1 MPRYSYYCY
10 DCESTLNVVHLM
22 KERLTE
28 CTECGSEEIKKIP
41 SLMAKKVIKKQKTGV
56 LLVDEEARM
65 KQGIKK
71 NQEILEQHKKESRK
85 DYDG

>member
-28 CTECGSEEIKKIP
+28 CTECGSEEVKKIP
-41 SLMAKKVIKKQKTGV
+41 SLMATKVIKKQKTGDIV
-56 LLVDEEARM
+56 

-71 NQEILEQHKKESRK
+71 NWQHNSSRDSCK
-85 DYDG
+85 

>member
-1 MPRYSYYCY
+1 
-10 DCESTLNVVHLM
+10 
-22 KERLTE
+22 
-28 CTECGSEEIKKIP
+28 
-41 SLMAKKVIKKQKTGV
+41 MAKKVIKKQKTGDIV
-56 LLVDEEARM
+56 

>member
-41 SLMAKKVIKKQKTGV
+41 SLMAKKVIKKQKTGDIV
-56 LLVDEEARM
+56 